1 MAGVFRRRKGL
12 IFKFIIGVPILW
24 FSSIGFMV
32 VMSGGGIPDINS
44 VDAAGERIGRG
55 RYRPDQRLK
64 YNSKLPENVMEVPNP
79 DRLDFEDRV
88 KREAVVVEL
97 DDRGNDDGRRK
108 LNDIG
113 EEDGHN
119 RETVS
124 PKRTRLK
131 STGIANTPKHGV
143 TKGVNKTQLEY
154 EAIEVVFHLPP
165 DEPNGPGRYKIFLST
180 SCNNVGFAHL

>member
-55 RYRPDQRLK
+55 RRNLDQRLK

-79 DRLDFEDRV
+79 DRLDFEDRM
-88 KREAVVVEL
+88 RNPVVMEL

-119 RETVS
+119 REIVF

-131 STGIANTPKHGV
+131 TTPGYKTLRHRV
-143 TKGVNKTQLEY
+143 TKEINKTQLEY

-165 DEPNGPGRYKIFLST
+165 DEPNGPGKYKVFPSLYK
-180 SCNNVGFAHL
+180 LK

>member
-44 VDAAGERIGRG
+44 VDAAGEHIGRG
-55 RYRPDQRLK
+55 RHNPDQRLK
-64 YNSKLPENVMEVPNP
+64 YGSKLNKVPENVIEVPNP
-79 DRLDFEDRV
+79 DRLDFEERV
-88 KREAVVVEL
+88 KREAVMVDLE
-97 DDRGNDDGRRK
+97 DRGNDDGRRK

-119 RETVS
+119 RETFF

-131 STGIANTPKHGV
+131 PTGNPKNLNPRV

-154 EAIEVVFHLPP
+154 EAVEVVFHLPE
-165 DEPNGPGRYKIFLST
+165 DDPNGPGKYILFLS
-180 SCNNVGFAHL
+180 FY